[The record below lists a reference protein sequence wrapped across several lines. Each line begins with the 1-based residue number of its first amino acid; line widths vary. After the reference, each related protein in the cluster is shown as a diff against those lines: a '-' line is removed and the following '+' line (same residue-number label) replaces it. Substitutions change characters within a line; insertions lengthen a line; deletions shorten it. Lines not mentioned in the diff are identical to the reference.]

1 MKEQVNY
8 ANKQQVLQAI
18 RNGINLEDL
27 ETNLSNDLKNDK
39 DVIMAI
45 AEVDAKTAMICIG
58 EDIELDEELCNSLM
72 PNVEKKGDILDYII
86 VTKYK
91 DYVNK
96 SEEMRPHRL
105 FKPHNSQGYD
115 IKLDFDKK
123 MTLEGNDYI
132 ASAVSYL
139 FSDGHNGINKD
150 FFGEDFEFYIYTEDK
165 GKSSFRI
172 DNLLFQDGCKY
183 ISKDGTEKLYQG
195 GDSITKELV
204 ELQSEIAH
212 KASNKLIDEPKEQKI
227 DPILEEYLFD
237 QILGRDYD
245 YNGSFQILEGYDE
258 KTINRKLSTQQ
269 IADLAEFIKMYPE
282 ICNSAMNLAVGYS
295 RETVGIVKLLNHYR
309 AETEKGSEERKIM
322 DKLIEVLPEGSI
334 QERYEYFRDYDEIEE
349 VENDYDSSFKVKN
362 RHAVKASDADVIK
375 AMDKFFLETGLKEP
389 ELEFRHIDPES
400 VDWANA
406 SQVMQY
412 AEIYPISKYRGRLGD
427 NLRDDEDFIKHL
439 MDEYGESA
447 LELGSSRVQS
457 IIYKE
462 KNEKFMSN
470 IITNPDN
477 EIVYLSENMINE
489 HCFIDEPNEEKNT
502 DYDMIVAYDKE
513 GNLLDVI
520 PYLRFLKMGGD
531 VSRIDIIGKLDE
543 EKYYDEYTEMINN
556 GTLSVA
562 SASDIQN
569 LKEQNKLRYPN
580 LEHEDSKEHEFDQFN
595 WEKEAKEIINRNYKE
610 KVERAVSRQDK
621 KEKKL
626 KNSKKHNGDK
636 EHSAEKISKFLEENA
651 RKGQYE
657 ETQGT
662 LAGGQWI
669 DGQYVENDD
678 QR

>member
-1 MKEQVNY
+1 
-8 ANKQQVLQAI
+8 
-18 RNGINLEDL
+18 
-27 ETNLSNDLKNDK
+27 
-39 DVIMAI
+39 
-45 AEVDAKTAMICIG
+45 
-58 EDIELDEELCNSLM
+58 
-72 PNVEKKGDILDYII
+72 
-86 VTKYK
+86 
-91 DYVNK
+91 
-96 SEEMRPHRL
+96 
-105 FKPHNSQGYD
+105 
-115 IKLDFDKK
+115 
-123 MTLEGNDYI
+123 
-132 ASAVSYL
+132 
-139 FSDGHNGINKD
+139 
-150 FFGEDFEFYIYTEDK
+150 
-165 GKSSFRI
+165 
-172 DNLLFQDGCKY
+172 
-183 ISKDGTEKLYQG
+183 
-195 GDSITKELV
+195 
-204 ELQSEIAH
+204 
-212 KASNKLIDEPKEQKI
+212 
-227 DPILEEYLFD
+227 
-237 QILGRDYD
+237 
-245 YNGSFQILEGYDE
+245 
-258 KTINRKLSTQQ
+258 
-269 IADLAEFIKMYPE
+269 MYPE

-400 VDWANA
+400 VDWTNA

-462 KNEKFMSN
+462 K
-470 IITNPDN
+470 
-477 EIVYLSENMINE
+477 
-489 HCFIDEPNEEKNT
+489 
-502 DYDMIVAYDKE
+502 
-513 GNLLDVI
+513 
-520 PYLRFLKMGGD
+520 
-531 VSRIDIIGKLDE
+531 
-543 EKYYDEYTEMINN
+543 YYDEYTEMINN
-556 GTLSVA
+556 GTLSVV

-651 RKGQYE
+651 REGQYE